1 MQTKAHRQGIR
12 SYRAQPDRH
21 RHRGLCLLACCPGTV
36 TNRPTIVSLKP
47 ALCVV
52 PWRLGAQWKSPF
64 QQFVF
69 ALETCSLS
77 PLLSVFFRAAGGPD
91 NPIEESPAL
100 ARKRHPA
107 ELGVGRGKRK
117 LPALR
122 NQLSLP
128 CPLQQAA
135 HLLQQAAHLL
145 GPWPLEKD
153 QSLDTCRKYV

>member
-21 RHRGLCLLACCPGTV
+21 RHRGLCLPACCPGTV
-36 TNRPTIVSLKP
+36 TNHPTIVRLKP

-52 PWRLGAQWKSPF
+52 PWRLGAQWRSPF

-69 ALETCSLS
+69 ALESCSPS
-77 PLLSVFFRAAGGPD
+77 PLLSLFQGCWGPG

-100 ARKRHPA
+100 ARKGHPA
-107 ELGVGRGKRK
+107 GVGMRRGRRK

-122 NQLSLP
+122 DQLNLP

-135 HLLQQAAHLL
+135 HLF
-145 GPWPLEKD
+145 GP
-153 QSLDTCRKYV
+153 